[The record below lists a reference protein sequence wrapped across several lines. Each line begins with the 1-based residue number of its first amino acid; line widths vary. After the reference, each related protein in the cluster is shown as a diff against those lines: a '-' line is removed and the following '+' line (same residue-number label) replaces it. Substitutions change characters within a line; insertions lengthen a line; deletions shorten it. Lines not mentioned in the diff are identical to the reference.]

1 MHGSQI
7 NAIKYIIAKYDET
20 KYTAFSKTKQKH
32 DWRKIEDNSKLEDR
46 KLWVGF
52 LFKHLYL
59 FIYRYL
65 FIIY

>member
-32 DWRKIEDNSKLEDR
+32 D
-46 KLWVGF
+46 
-52 LFKHLYL
+52 
-59 FIYRYL
+59 
-65 FIIY
+65 